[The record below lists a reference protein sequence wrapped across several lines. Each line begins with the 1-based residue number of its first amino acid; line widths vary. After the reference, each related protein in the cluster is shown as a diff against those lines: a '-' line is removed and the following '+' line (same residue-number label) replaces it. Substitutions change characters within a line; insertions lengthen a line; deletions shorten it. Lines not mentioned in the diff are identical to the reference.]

1 MRSAAPASTS
11 RSTRRE
17 AGFSLVEVIFAIF
30 LLTAVAVG
38 VAQLFAVGTLANF
51 RAKTRT
57 STMVLATQKMEQ
69 LRGLTWA
76 FDADGFPV
84 SDTTSLL
91 DTPEAK
97 GGGSGLN
104 PSPPGSLTQNV
115 PGYVD
120 FLDLH
125 GTHVGTDP
133 TPGAAYCRRWSI
145 QPQPTNP
152 NNTLILQVR
161 VIPIT
166 QVAGADQTG
175 QRALEESLLFSMK
188 TRKAP

>member
-1 MRSAAPASTS
+1 MASAASASSS
-11 RSTRRE
+11 RD
-17 AGFSLVEVIFAIF
+17 AGFSLIEVIFAIF

-51 RAKTRT
+51 RAKTQT
-57 STMVLATQKMEQ
+57 STTVLAAQKMEQ

-76 FDADGFPV
+76 FDSEGLPV
-84 SDTTSLL
+84 SDVSSRL
-91 DTPEAK
+91 DTPVPT
-97 GGGSGLN
+97 GGGPGLN
-104 PSPPGSLTQNV
+104 PSPGNTLTQDV
-115 PGYVD
+115 AGYVD
-120 FLDLH
+120 YLDLH
-125 GTHVGTDP
+125 GAYLGTDTRP
-133 TPGAAYCRRWSI
+133 DAAYCRRWSI

>member
-1 MRSAAPASTS
+1 MASAASASS
-11 RSTRRE
+11 SRE

-51 RAKTRT
+51 RAKTQT
-57 STMVLATQKMEQ
+57 STTVLAAQKMEQ

-76 FDADGFPV
+76 FDAEGLPV
-84 SDTTSLL
+84 SDVSSRL
-91 DTPEAK
+91 DTPVPT
-97 GGGSGLN
+97 GGGPGLN
-104 PSPPGSLTQNV
+104 PSPPTSLAENL

-125 GTHVGTDP
+125 GAYLGTDTGP
-133 TPGAAYCRRWSI
+133 NAAYCRRWSV

-175 QRALEESLLFSMK
+175 QRALEESLLFSIK